1 MRASAHKSGL
11 AEPDSSS
18 PPRDKESFQVI
29 VEWHRREIML
39 HCYRMVGSLHD
50 AEDLT
55 QETFLRAWQSID
67 RFEARASLKNWL
79 YRIATNVCLT
89 AISKSSKARRVLPE
103 EINAPATKMPSGSAT
118 DEVPWVEPYPD
129 SALENLADT
138 SPGPAVRYEMRE
150 AVRLAFVV
158 ATQRLPARQRAV
170 LLLRDVLGWSASET
184 AQALEITLASAN
196 SALQRARLTLGKNL
210 SNEEIADQSTGDP
223 CRQAIAERYA
233 AAWENADLDGLTG
246 LLAKDAKLNMPPRIE
261 WYLGR
266 ARIRAFLA
274 YAFDRV
280 WSSHRQGSFRMVP
293 TFANGQIAFGTYVRN
308 LGEPKYHA
316 HALQVLTFKEERISR
331 LNLFVGAKFFPKF
344 GLPIE
349 LQSKGRSKGSSLS
362 V

>member
-1 MRASAHKSGL
+1 
-11 AEPDSSS
+11 
-18 PPRDKESFQVI
+18 
-29 VEWHRREIML
+29 
-39 HCYRMVGSLHD
+39 
-50 AEDLT
+50 
-55 QETFLRAWQSID
+55 
-67 RFEARASLKNWL
+67 
-79 YRIATNVCLT
+79 
-89 AISKSSKARRVLPE
+89 
-103 EINAPATKMPSGSAT
+103 
-118 DEVPWVEPYPD
+118 
-129 SALENLADT
+129 
-138 SPGPAVRYEMRE
+138 
-150 AVRLAFVV
+150 
-158 ATQRLPARQRAV
+158 
-170 LLLRDVLGWSASET
+170 
-184 AQALEITLASAN
+184 LEITLASAN

-233 AAWENADLDGLTG
+233 AAWENADLDSLTG

-293 TFANGQIAFGTYVRN
+293 TFANGQIAFGTYVRDP
-308 LGEPKYHA
+308 GEPKYHA